1 MLLFHIKFAA
11 SNKKNR
17 RVMNDNNARQMKE
30 KEEERDTLLEK
41 LAGLVRRLGRRE
53 GGAPASAVAA
63 EAANQPAKGDA
74 ESGDSDDSH
83 DSHNSHA
90 TGGAMEGEPTGL
102 AAARRLSQTE
112 PAEASGEGERAEG
125 AEAAGKSEEKD
136 GACCR
141 LPMVIKR
148 NIVNSIEEVRRF
160 AEEHELAVTALES
173 VLGMILEVA
182 VGCAEGKVSRQ
193 MLMWALRVLNYERD
207 KAEARR
213 KGELDGRNAAIEER
227 YFRGRPEDVPYL
239 TSGTDTPLGDEQDED
254 DIFEMAR
261 SARSAKR

>member
-1 MLLFHIKFAA
+1 
-11 SNKKNR
+11 
-17 RVMNDNNARQMKE
+17 MNDNNAKRMKE

-41 LAGLVRRLGRRE
+41 IAGLVRRLGRRE
-53 GGAPASAVAA
+53 GGASALASAEPT
-63 EAANQPAKGDA
+63 EAAG
-74 ESGDSDDSH
+74 
-83 DSHNSHA
+83 
-90 TGGAMEGEPTGL
+90 EGEPTGV
-102 AAARRLSQTE
+102 AAGRHHSQSEPTEAAGEGEPTGVAAGRRLSQSKPT
-112 PAEASGEGERAEG
+112 
-125 AEAAGKSEEKD
+125 EAAGKGEPTGVAAGRRLSQSKPTEGDAQGAETAGKTEEKE

-160 AEEHELAVTALES
+160 AEEHELAVTAVES

-193 MLMWALRVLNYERD
+193 MLLWALRVLNYERD

>member
-1 MLLFHIKFAA
+1 
-11 SNKKNR
+11 
-17 RVMNDNNARQMKE
+17 MNDNNAKRMKE
-30 KEEERDTLLEK
+30 KEEDRDTLLEK
-41 LAGLVRRLGRRE
+41 IAGLVRRLGRRE
-53 GGAPASAVAA
+53 GGAPASARSAEVAK
-63 EAANQPAKGDA
+63 QPAKGADGA
-74 ESGDSDDSH
+74 KSDDSY
-83 DSHNSHA
+83 DSYNSYA
-90 TGGAMEGEPTGL
+90 AGGARKGQPTVL
-102 AAARRLSQTE
+102 AAGRLSQTE
-112 PAEASGEGERAEG
+112 PAEAPGEGKPAEG
-125 AEAAGKSEEKD
+125 AETAGKTEEKE

-148 NIVNSIEEVRRF
+148 NIINSIEEVRRF
-160 AEEHELAVTALES
+160 AEEHELAVTAVES

-193 MLMWALRVLNYERD
+193 MLLWALRVLNYERD

>member
-1 MLLFHIKFAA
+1 
-11 SNKKNR
+11 
-17 RVMNDNNARQMKE
+17 MNDNNAKQMKE
-30 KEEERDTLLEK
+30 NEKERDTLLEK
-41 LAGLVRRLGRRE
+41 IAGLVRRLGRRE
-53 GGAPASAVAA
+53 GDTQGALASAEPTEAAGEGELTGVAA
-63 EAANQPAKGDA
+63 G
-74 ESGDSDDSH
+74 
-83 DSHNSHA
+83 
-90 TGGAMEGEPTGL
+90 
-102 AAARRLSQTE
+102 RRLSQKVPTE
-112 PAEASGEGERAEG
+112 PEPTGVAAGRRLSQKEPTEGDAQGSESPG
-125 AEAAGKSEEKD
+125 AEEKE
-136 GACCR
+136 GACCK

-160 AEEHELAVTALES
+160 AEEHELAVTAVES

-193 MLMWALRVLNYERD
+193 MLLWALRVLNYERD

>member
-1 MLLFHIKFAA
+1 
-11 SNKKNR
+11 
-17 RVMNDNNARQMKE
+17 MNDNNAKQMKE
-30 KEEERDTLLEK
+30 NEKERDTLLEK
-41 LAGLVRRLGRRE
+41 IAGLVRRLGRRE
-53 GGAPASAVAA
+53 GDTQGALASAEPT
-63 EAANQPAKGDA
+63 EAAG
-74 ESGDSDDSH
+74 
-83 DSHNSHA
+83 
-90 TGGAMEGEPTGL
+90 EGEPTGV
-102 AAARRLSQTE
+102 AAGRHLSQKEPAEGEEKAE
-112 PAEASGEGERAEG
+112 PAEASKEKAEPTEASKEK
-125 AEAAGKSEEKD
+125 AEPSEASKEKAEPTEAGEEKE
-136 GACCR
+136 GACCK

-160 AEEHELAVTALES
+160 AEEHELAVTAVES

-193 MLMWALRVLNYERD
+193 MLLWALRVLNYERD

>member
-1 MLLFHIKFAA
+1 
-11 SNKKNR
+11 
-17 RVMNDNNARQMKE
+17 MNDNNAKRMKE

-41 LAGLVRRLGRRE
+41 IAGLVRRLGRRE
-53 GGAPASAVAA
+53 GGASALAGA
-63 EAANQPAKGDA
+63 EPTEAAG
-74 ESGDSDDSH
+74 
-83 DSHNSHA
+83 
-90 TGGAMEGEPTGL
+90 EGEPTGV
-102 AAARRLSQTE
+102 AAGRHFSQSKPAEGEEKAE
-112 PAEASGEGERAEG
+112 PAEASKEKAEPTEASKEK
-125 AEAAGKSEEKD
+125 AEPSEASKEKAEPTEAGEEKE
-136 GACCR
+136 GACCK

-160 AEEHELAVTALES
+160 AEEHELAVTAVES

-193 MLMWALRVLNYERD
+193 MLLWALRVLNYERD

-227 YFRGRPEDVPYL
+227 YFQGRPEDVPYL

>member
-1 MLLFHIKFAA
+1 
-11 SNKKNR
+11 
-17 RVMNDNNARQMKE
+17 MNDNNAKRMKE

-41 LAGLVRRLGRRE
+41 IAGLVRRLGRRE
-53 GGAPASAVAA
+53 GDTQGALASAEPTEAAGEGELTGVAA
-63 EAANQPAKGDA
+63 G
-74 ESGDSDDSH
+74 
-83 DSHNSHA
+83 
-90 TGGAMEGEPTGL
+90 
-102 AAARRLSQTE
+102 RRLSQTE
-112 PAEASGEGERAEG
+112 PTEPEPTGVAAGHRLSQSKPTEGDAQG
-125 AEAAGKSEEKD
+125 AETAGKTEEKE

-160 AEEHELAVTALES
+160 AEEHELAVTAVES

-239 TSGTDTPLGDEQDED
+239 TSGTDTPHGDEQDED

>member
-1 MLLFHIKFAA
+1 
-11 SNKKNR
+11 
-17 RVMNDNNARQMKE
+17 MNDNNAKRMKE

-41 LAGLVRRLGRRE
+41 IAGLVRRLGRRE
-53 GGAPASAVAA
+53 GGASALASAEPT
-63 EAANQPAKGDA
+63 EAAG
-74 ESGDSDDSH
+74 
-83 DSHNSHA
+83 
-90 TGGAMEGEPTGL
+90 EGEPTGV
-102 AAARRLSQTE
+102 AAGRRLSQSKPTE
-112 PAEASGEGERAEG
+112 PEPTGVAAGRHLSQKEPTEGDAQG
-125 AEAAGKSEEKD
+125 AETAGKTEEKE

-160 AEEHELAVTALES
+160 AEEHELAVTAVES

-193 MLMWALRVLNYERD
+193 MLLWALRVLNYERD

-239 TSGTDTPLGDEQDED
+239 TSGTDMPLGDEQDED

-261 SARSAKR
+261 SARRQSR

>member
-1 MLLFHIKFAA
+1 
-11 SNKKNR
+11 
-17 RVMNDNNARQMKE
+17 MNDNNAKQMKE
-30 KEEERDTLLEK
+30 NEKERDTLLEK
-41 LAGLVRRLGRRE
+41 IAGLVRRLGRRE
-53 GGAPASAVAA
+53 GDTQGALASAEPT
-63 EAANQPAKGDA
+63 EAAGEGEPTEAAGEGEPTEA
-74 ESGDSDDSH
+74 AG
-83 DSHNSHA
+83 
-90 TGGAMEGEPTGL
+90 EGEPTGV
-102 AAARRLSQTE
+102 AAGRRLSQEEPTE
-112 PAEASGEGERAEG
+112 GDAQGSESPG
-125 AEAAGKSEEKD
+125 AEEKE
-136 GACCR
+136 GACCK

-160 AEEHELAVTALES
+160 AEEHELAVTAVES

-193 MLMWALRVLNYERD
+193 MLLWALRVLNYERD

>member
-1 MLLFHIKFAA
+1 MAA
-11 SNKKNR
+11 
-17 RVMNDNNARQMKE
+17 
-30 KEEERDTLLEK
+30 
-41 LAGLVRRLGRRE
+41 GRRLSQSK
-53 GGAPASAVAA
+53 PT
-63 EAANQPAKGDA
+63 EAAG
-74 ESGDSDDSH
+74 
-83 DSHNSHA
+83 
-90 TGGAMEGEPTGL
+90 EGEPTGV
-102 AAARRLSQTE
+102 AAGRRLSQSKPTE
-112 PAEASGEGERAEG
+112 GDAQG
-125 AEAAGKSEEKD
+125 AETAGKTEEKE

-160 AEEHELAVTALES
+160 AEEHELAVTAVES

-193 MLMWALRVLNYERD
+193 MLLWALRVLNYERD

-227 YFRGRPEDVPYL
+227 YFQGRPEDVPYL

-261 SARSAKR
+261 SARRQSR

>member
-1 MLLFHIKFAA
+1 
-11 SNKKNR
+11 
-17 RVMNDNNARQMKE
+17 MNDNNAKRMKE

-41 LAGLVRRLGRRE
+41 IAGLVRRLGRRE
-53 GGAPASAVAA
+53 GGASALASAEPT
-63 EAANQPAKGDA
+63 EAAG
-74 ESGDSDDSH
+74 
-83 DSHNSHA
+83 
-90 TGGAMEGEPTGL
+90 EGEPTGV
-102 AAARRLSQTE
+102 AAGRHHSQSEPTEAAGEGEPTGVAAGRRLSQSKPTE
-112 PAEASGEGERAEG
+112 GDAQG
-125 AEAAGKSEEKD
+125 AETAGKTEEKE

-160 AEEHELAVTALES
+160 AEEHELAVTAVES

-193 MLMWALRVLNYERD
+193 MLLWALRVLNYERD

>member
-1 MLLFHIKFAA
+1 
-11 SNKKNR
+11 
-17 RVMNDNNARQMKE
+17 MNDNNANQKRE
-30 KEEERDTLLEK
+30 NGEERDTLLEK
-41 LAGLVRRLGRRE
+41 IAGLVRRLGRRE
-53 GGAPASAVAA
+53 AGAGALAGAEPT
-63 EAANQPAKGDA
+63 EAA
-74 ESGDSDDSH
+74 
-83 DSHNSHA
+83 
-90 TGGAMEGEPTGL
+90 
-102 AAARRLSQTE
+102 
-112 PAEASGEGERAEG
+112 GEGELTGVAAGRHFSQSKPAEG
-125 AEAAGKSEEKD
+125 EEKAEPTEASKEKAEPSEASKEKAEPTEAGEEKE
-136 GACCR
+136 GACCK

-160 AEEHELAVTALES
+160 AEEHELAVTAVES

-193 MLMWALRVLNYERD
+193 MLLWALRVLNYERD

-227 YFRGRPEDVPYL
+227 YFQGRPEDVPYL

-261 SARSAKR
+261 SAQIKD

>member
-1 MLLFHIKFAA
+1 
-11 SNKKNR
+11 
-17 RVMNDNNARQMKE
+17 MNDNNAKQMKE
-30 KEEERDTLLEK
+30 NEKERDTLLEK
-41 LAGLVRRLGRRE
+41 IAGLVRRLGRRE
-53 GGAPASAVAA
+53 GDTQGALASAEPT
-63 EAANQPAKGDA
+63 EAAG
-74 ESGDSDDSH
+74 
-83 DSHNSHA
+83 
-90 TGGAMEGEPTGL
+90 EGELTGVAGEGETTE
-102 AAARRLSQTE
+102 AAAGRRLSQEEPTE
-112 PAEASGEGERAEG
+112 GDAQGSESPG
-125 AEAAGKSEEKD
+125 AEEKE
-136 GACCR
+136 GACCK

-160 AEEHELAVTALES
+160 AEEHELAVTAVES

-193 MLMWALRVLNYERD
+193 MLLWALRVLNYERD

>member
-1 MLLFHIKFAA
+1 
-11 SNKKNR
+11 
-17 RVMNDNNARQMKE
+17 MNDNNAKQMKE
-30 KEEERDTLLEK
+30 NEKERDTLLEK
-41 LAGLVRRLGRRE
+41 IAGLVRRLGRRE
-53 GGAPASAVAA
+53 GDTQGALASAEPT
-63 EAANQPAKGDA
+63 EAAG
-74 ESGDSDDSH
+74 
-83 DSHNSHA
+83 
-90 TGGAMEGEPTGL
+90 EGEPTGV
-102 AAARRLSQTE
+102 AAGRRLSKEEPNEPEPTGVAAGRRLSQSKPT
-112 PAEASGEGERAEG
+112 EGEPTGVAAGRRLSQEEPTEGDAQGSESPG
-125 AEAAGKSEEKD
+125 AEEKE
-136 GACCR
+136 GACCK

-160 AEEHELAVTALES
+160 AEEHELAVTAVES

-193 MLMWALRVLNYERD
+193 MLLWALRVLNYERD

>member
-1 MLLFHIKFAA
+1 
-11 SNKKNR
+11 
-17 RVMNDNNARQMKE
+17 MNDNNAKRMKE

-41 LAGLVRRLGRRE
+41 IAGLVRRLGRRE
-53 GGAPASAVAA
+53 GDTQGALASAEPTEAAGEGELTGVAA
-63 EAANQPAKGDA
+63 G
-74 ESGDSDDSH
+74 
-83 DSHNSHA
+83 
-90 TGGAMEGEPTGL
+90 
-102 AAARRLSQTE
+102 RRLSQTE
-112 PAEASGEGERAEG
+112 PTEPEPTGVAAGRRLSQEVPTEPEPTGVAAGHRLSQSKPTEGDAQG
-125 AEAAGKSEEKD
+125 AETAGKTEEKE

-160 AEEHELAVTALES
+160 AEEHELAVTAVES

>member
-1 MLLFHIKFAA
+1 
-11 SNKKNR
+11 
-17 RVMNDNNARQMKE
+17 MNDNNAKQMKE
-30 KEEERDTLLEK
+30 NEKERDTLLEK
-41 LAGLVRRLGRRE
+41 IAGLVRRLGRRE
-53 GGAPASAVAA
+53 GDTQGALASAEPT
-63 EAANQPAKGDA
+63 EAAG
-74 ESGDSDDSH
+74 
-83 DSHNSHA
+83 
-90 TGGAMEGEPTGL
+90 EGEPTGV
-102 AAARRLSQTE
+102 AAGRRLSQEEPTE
-112 PAEASGEGERAEG
+112 GDAQGSESPG
-125 AEAAGKSEEKD
+125 AEEKE
-136 GACCR
+136 GACCK

-160 AEEHELAVTALES
+160 AEEHELAVTAVES

-193 MLMWALRVLNYERD
+193 MLLWALRVLNYERD

-261 SARSAKR
+261 SARSAKQNVGRVKINQDYS

>member
-1 MLLFHIKFAA
+1 
-11 SNKKNR
+11 
-17 RVMNDNNARQMKE
+17 MNDNNAKRMKE

-41 LAGLVRRLGRRE
+41 IAGLVRRLGRRE
-53 GGAPASAVAA
+53 GGASALASAEPT
-63 EAANQPAKGDA
+63 EAAGK
-74 ESGDSDDSH
+74 
-83 DSHNSHA
+83 
-90 TGGAMEGEPTGL
+90 GEPTGV
-102 AAARRLSQTE
+102 AAGRRLSQTE
-112 PAEASGEGERAEG
+112 PT
-125 AEAAGKSEEKD
+125 EAAGKGEPTGVAAGRRLSQSKPTEGDAQGAETAGKTEEKE

-160 AEEHELAVTALES
+160 AEEHELAVTAVES

-193 MLMWALRVLNYERD
+193 MLLWALRVLNYERD

-261 SARSAKR
+261 SARRQSR

>member
-1 MLLFHIKFAA
+1 MAA
-11 SNKKNR
+11 
-17 RVMNDNNARQMKE
+17 
-30 KEEERDTLLEK
+30 
-41 LAGLVRRLGRRE
+41 G
-53 GGAPASAVAA
+53 
-63 EAANQPAKGDA
+63 
-74 ESGDSDDSH
+74 
-83 DSHNSHA
+83 
-90 TGGAMEGEPTGL
+90 
-102 AAARRLSQTE
+102 RRLSQEEPTE
-112 PAEASGEGERAEG
+112 GDAQGSESPG
-125 AEAAGKSEEKD
+125 AEEKE
-136 GACCR
+136 GACCK

-160 AEEHELAVTALES
+160 AEEHELAVTAVES

-193 MLMWALRVLNYERD
+193 MLLWALRVLNYERD

>member
-1 MLLFHIKFAA
+1 
-11 SNKKNR
+11 
-17 RVMNDNNARQMKE
+17 MNDNNAKQMKE
-30 KEEERDTLLEK
+30 NEKERDTLLEK
-41 LAGLVRRLGRRE
+41 IAGLVRRLGRRE
-53 GGAPASAVAA
+53 GDTQGALASAEPT
-63 EAANQPAKGDA
+63 EAAG
-74 ESGDSDDSH
+74 
-83 DSHNSHA
+83 
-90 TGGAMEGEPTGL
+90 EGEPTGV
-102 AAARRLSQTE
+102 AAGRRLSQKEPTE
-112 PAEASGEGERAEG
+112 GDAQGSESPG
-125 AEAAGKSEEKD
+125 AEEKE
-136 GACCR
+136 GACCK

-160 AEEHELAVTALES
+160 AEEHELAVTAVES

-193 MLMWALRVLNYERD
+193 MLLWALRVLNYERD

>member
-1 MLLFHIKFAA
+1 
-11 SNKKNR
+11 
-17 RVMNDNNARQMKE
+17 MNDNNAKRMKE

-41 LAGLVRRLGRRE
+41 IAGLVRRLGRRE
-53 GGAPASAVAA
+53 GGASALASAEPT
-63 EAANQPAKGDA
+63 EAAGK
-74 ESGDSDDSH
+74 
-83 DSHNSHA
+83 
-90 TGGAMEGEPTGL
+90 GEPTGV
-102 AAARRLSQTE
+102 AAGRRLSQSKPTE
-112 PAEASGEGERAEG
+112 GDAQG
-125 AEAAGKSEEKD
+125 AETAGKTEEKE

-160 AEEHELAVTALES
+160 AEEHELAVTAVES

-193 MLMWALRVLNYERD
+193 MLLWALRVLNYERD

-261 SARSAKR
+261 SARRQSR